1 MKRAI
6 AIAIL
11 WMLIITGSALASGS
25 SFTITSIVTSPAIGG
40 VYSDSYSM
48 VVTTQF
54 TGDSSTGVVP
64 SLTIPN
70 VKDMYLGWI
79 EIIPGTITGSGGFII
94 SDAST
99 QGTGDILSGQASSKI
114 NSSFQYFNVGW
125 IPAMDNNQTITITNS
140 TASATGIIR
149 LYYRCN

>member
-1 MKRAI
+1 MKK
-6 AIAIL
+6 IL
-11 WMLIITGSALASGS
+11 TIILLILFLATGSAWASGS

-40 VYSDSYSM
+40 VYSNSYSM

-54 TGDSSTGVVP
+54 TGDNSTGAVP

-79 EIIPGTITGSGGFII
+79 EIIPGTVTGSGGFII

-125 IPAMDNNQTITITNS
+125 IPAMDNNQYVG
-140 TASATGIIR
+140 ASSEEIKETP
-149 LYYRCN
+149 